1 MQKLKP
7 DLDIG
12 KNIQDLRIKNGLTQ
26 EEVAAKMQVLGCDIS
41 RVIYARMENCT
52 YNIRISELCSLKI
65 IFKAEFDDF
74 FKGLVPEDFR

>member
-41 RVIYARMENCT
+41 RVIYARMKNCT
-52 YNIRISELCSLKI
+52 YNIRISELCALKI
-65 IFKAEFDDF
+65 IFKAVFDDF

>member
-52 YNIRISELCSLKI
+52 YNIRISELCALKI